1 MYCMMRFA
9 ASVFPAPDSPLPLE
23 DGEKQPDDDALI
35 VFVALHIVEGRLG
48 DGKHMRRHLSSG

>member
-1 MYCMMRFA
+1 MMRFA